1 MVLLQLVLT
10 PGRKKTSRELAYA
23 YKEDDG
29 GNGHT
34 ENAETVTITLDV
46 SQLTGEYTFFV
57 EMKVK
62 HTTNQVGEG
71 NSWGGYNIRK
81 IQFLT

>member
-1 MVLLQLVLT
+1 MSFCFSQTTTPSQITFLLQLVLT
-10 PGRKKTSRELAYA
+10 PGQKKTSRELAYA

-46 SQLTGEYTFFV
+46 SQLTGE
-57 EMKVK
+57 K
-62 HTTNQVGEG
+62 
-71 NSWGGYNIRK
+71 
-81 IQFLT
+81 